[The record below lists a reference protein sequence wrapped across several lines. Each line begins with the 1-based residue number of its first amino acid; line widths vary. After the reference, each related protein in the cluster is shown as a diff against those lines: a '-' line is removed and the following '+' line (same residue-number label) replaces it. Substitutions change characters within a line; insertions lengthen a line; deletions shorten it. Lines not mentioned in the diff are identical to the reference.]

1 MKNLLFIQIVLF
13 FVSFCCYGEEINVIE
28 NYKGKSF
35 LKAIDISKLAKDCEK
50 TDNFW
55 HITNTEREEILE
67 RCPINQMASYFD
79 NLYDVI
85 RNNIVIYD
93 VDDLKLTINKKI
105 YNKTVNNKIYPVKEL
120 NLSLIHEG
128 NLEDKIILANSS
140 YDVEGYYWLSN
151 QYYYISPN
159 MDIYVLLVK
168 DVETSVKPISWKH
181 YQIDK
186 KSLQFQ
192 LKALL
197 IDEGYKYQIIYPDQ
211 FKILEGSLETS
222 KYQINKLKN
231 CYQEEYSTSC
241 SIESYRYYHNILFQK
256 INFLKSNNPDANEFM
271 EIIDKEINMVCLTSQ
286 PPNYQD
292 DTQNFTYKITKCLTE
307 QLHQKIEDID
317 QKLAEYYPHQTIK

>member
-1 MKNLLFIQIVLF
+1 MKNLLFIQIVLY

-35 LKAIDISKLAKDCEK
+35 LNAIDISKLAKDCEK

-159 MDIYVLLVK
+159 MDIYILLAK
-168 DVETSVKPISWKH
+168 DVETSIKPIIWKH

-197 IDEGYKYQIIYPDQ
+197 IDEGYKYQI
-211 FKILEGSLETS
+211 
-222 KYQINKLKN
+222 NKLKT
-231 CYQEEYSTSC
+231 CYREEYSTSC
-241 SIESYRYYHNILFQK
+241 SIESYRYYHNILSQK
-256 INFLKSNNPDANEFM
+256 LNFLKTKNPHAKEFM

-292 DTQNFTYKITKCLTE
+292 ETKNFTYKITKCLTE

-317 QKLAEYYPHQTIK
+317 QKLAEYYPYQNIK